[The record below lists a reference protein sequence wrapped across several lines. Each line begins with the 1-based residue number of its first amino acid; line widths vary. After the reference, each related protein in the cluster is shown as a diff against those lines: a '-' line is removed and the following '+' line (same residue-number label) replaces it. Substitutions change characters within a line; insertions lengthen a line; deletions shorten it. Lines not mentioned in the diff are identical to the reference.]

1 MTYMKLTPYIFLA
14 LVATTFGE
22 PMETREFTATSGHK
36 TEARALSATAV
47 SVELELTSG
56 KTIELLLEKLI
67 PADREAVLGHFG
79 IELPKEGE
87 PVRSDAAPADPSGF
101 DQPPGEVSGPIE
113 SAPGSHYH
121 IYLPTTL
128 KKDRPAP
135 LLHFNDSGSV
145 DAGRMQSYV
154 DGCERFGWILVG
166 SVESSNKTQGEENHK
181 HAANNVTAMKKSGLI
196 DPKRIYFTGGS
207 GGGAMSWW
215 NHAKLKAAGTMP
227 VIGYIPREVS
237 PSGGHHFVIGGARD
251 YNRYLGANAAA
262 KFNKDS
268 FYLAYPGGHALA
280 VEPWV
285 SGLGI
290 AWLTARYLED
300 NDKDADLAGDRL
312 DFEAAAIKWMDDLN
326 ESAPYLAYHLGK
338 IMQDTYKVS
347 GKNAEII
354 AKKVTELGRK
364 TANVH
369 FSEGLIAINDFAK
382 SSMADADV
390 GGGSAFNKAFPDQT
404 KKAERLAE
412 EYSGITFVEKV
423 LLELAQ
429 PTVGQ

>member
-1 MTYMKLTPYIFLA
+1 MKLTPYIFLA
-14 LVATTFGE
+14 LVATAFGE

-36 TEARALSATAV
+36 TAARALSATAV

-67 PADREAVLGHFG
+67 PADRETILGHFG
-79 IELPKEGE
+79 IGLPKEGE
-87 PVRSDAAPADPSGF
+87 PVRSDAEPADPSGF
-101 DQPPGEVSGPIE
+101 DQPLGKVSGAIE
-113 SAPGSHYH
+113 SAPGSHYL

-128 KKDRPAP
+128 KKGRPAP
-135 LLHFNDSGSV
+135 LLHFNDSGNV
-145 DAGRMQSYV
+145 DAGRMTGYV

-166 SVESSNKTQGEENHK
+166 SVESSNETHGDPNHK
-181 HAANNVTAMKKSGLI
+181 HAANNVTAMKESGLI
-196 DPKRIYFTGGS
+196 DPERIYFTGSS

-215 NHAKLKAAGTMP
+215 NHAKLRSAGTMP

-251 YNRYLGANAAA
+251 YNRYLGANAAD
-262 KFNKDS
+262 KFKKDS
-268 FYLAYPGGHALA
+268 FYLAYPGGHASA
-280 VEPWV
+280 EEPWV

-300 NDKDADLAGDRL
+300 NDKDSGLAGDRL
-312 DFEAAAIKWMDDLN
+312 DFEAAAIKWMDDLG
-326 ESAPYLAYHLGK
+326 ESEPYLAYHLGK

-354 AKKVTELGRK
+354 SKKVTELGQT
-364 TANVH
+364 TANVQ
-369 FSEGLIAINDFAK
+369 FSAGLVAISDFAK
-382 SSMADADV
+382 SSMADAGS

-404 KKAERLAE
+404 RKAERLAV
-412 EYSGITFVEKV
+412 EYSGTPFVEKV